1 MKVTF
6 ILRNLTDR
14 FYNGNGSSI
23 AGLLNL
29 SDSDKFWELRKLA
42 TGDLRH
48 CVSMKVGTGQLRDAV
63 DLNAIVKREHSVSFK
78 IEPRKG
84 YRLATF
90 IFS

>member
-6 ILRNLTDR
+6 ITRNLTDF
-14 FYNGNGSSI
+14 FYDQFN
-23 AGLLNL
+23 AMA
-29 SDSDKFWELRKLA
+29 DTDKFWELRRMS
-42 TGDLRH
+42 TGELRH
-48 CVSMKVGTGQLRDAV
+48 CVSMKVGTGQLRDSV
-63 DLNAIVKREHSVSFK
+63 DLNAIVKRDHSVSFK

>member
-6 ILRNLTDR
+6 IIRGLTDY
-14 FYNGNGSSI
+14 FYDQFN
-23 AGLLNL
+23 AMA
-29 SDSDKFWELRKLA
+29 DKDKFWELRKLA

-48 CVSMKVGTGQLRDAV
+48 CVSMKVGTGQLRDSV
-63 DLNAIVKREHSVSFK
+63 DLNAIVKRDHSVSFK

-90 IFS
+90 VFS

>member
-6 ILRNLTDR
+6 ILRNLTDT

-63 DLNAIVKREHSVSFK
+63 DLNAIVKREHSVSFE